1 MGMKKVFTRILDL
14 LDSLNRAR
22 AATAFARMGRPDLAR
37 AIMLKEDVRV

>member
-1 MGMKKVFTRILDL
+1 MGMKKFFSRIVDL